1 MTLKEDLF
9 ELFQRYHKGKQGAI
23 KIRDLVLSIN
33 LCLAPEYWQYKE
45 REVRQGY
52 EDLPICGSSRG
63 LYLPETQDE
72 IDEQIELHMKKV
84 YAYWRKI
91 KILREYK
98 IKSDPIQKDLF

>member
-1 MTLKEDLF
+1 MTLKEYLLWRF
-9 ELFQRYHKGKQGAI
+9 KQYHTGKKRSVKRIELLGLTKYANTDNRAI
-23 KIRDLVLSIN
+23 TD
-33 LCLAPEYWQYKE
+33 
-45 REVRQGY
+45 REMRQAY
-52 EDLPICGSSRG
+52 EDLPICGGLQG

-98 IKSDPIQKDLF
+98 IESDPIQKDLF